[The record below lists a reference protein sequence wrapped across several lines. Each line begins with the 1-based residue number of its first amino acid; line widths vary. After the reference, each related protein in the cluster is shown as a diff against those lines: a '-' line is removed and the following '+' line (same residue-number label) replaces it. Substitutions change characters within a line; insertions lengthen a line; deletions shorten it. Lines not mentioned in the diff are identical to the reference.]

1 MKKREGGIL
10 AWAAAVFLLV
20 GMAAGCSRSE
30 EARYQLNP
38 KQPIIITGR
47 QNRPLTIWCP
57 DSMKQWAWKWES
69 LWTVS
74 AMEM

>member
-38 KQPIIITGR
+38 KQPVMI
-47 QNRPLTIWCP
+47 L
-57 DSMKQWAWKWES
+57 S
-69 LWTVS
+69 LIHI
-74 AMEM
+74 